1 MKHNII
7 KNKIYNDFFIKI
19 KLYLKDNNS
28 LNTKIIENNTR
39 ISDYKNSVQN
49 NLQKSK
55 NIEDELNKA
64 KMNCLS
70 KEKLESIN
78 NFNKDGSYNLKQ
90 SQTLI
95 KYKLDNLF
103 ENIDISKKSL
113 GNFAT
118 KIDLNKYIMD
128 FENGLNVYKIDFSK
142 KIDNVEKIKNYYSN
156 LIISNIDSRKDR
168 INKIEN
174 GTNLI
179 NSELAENMDLLKKSY
194 DSNNTF
200 NQQIEIMEK
209 DLLNYNKILEKL
221 AIINNQINCQQKNII
236 EFFNK
241 LKDMNNYRKNM
252 ILNNLNYQNDLRKSI
267 NNYIYEN
274 KKQINEINRQNLINK
289 KESKSL
295 IIFLENFEKNIINNK
310 IFLSSKIDNF
320 IKSQNEINKKTK
332 EYFNYNKKIEDK
344 IKMEKIKRLKVFK
357 ETINKILSRFISI
370 NDSNKENNLRIKNL
384 QDLLNKNK
392 SEVKEGFDNIKLYL
406 NQKLD
411 KMKKK

>member
-1 MKHNII
+1 
-7 KNKIYNDFFIKI
+7 
-19 KLYLKDNNS
+19 
-28 LNTKIIENNTR
+28 
-39 ISDYKNSVQN
+39 
-49 NLQKSK
+49 
-55 NIEDELNKA
+55 
-64 KMNCLS
+64 
-70 KEKLESIN
+70 
-78 NFNKDGSYNLKQ
+78 
-90 SQTLI
+90 
-95 KYKLDNLF
+95 
-103 ENIDISKKSL
+103 
-113 GNFAT
+113 
-118 KIDLNKYIMD
+118 
-128 FENGLNVYKIDFSK
+128 
-142 KIDNVEKIKNYYSN
+142 
-156 LIISNIDSRKDR
+156 
-168 INKIEN
+168 
-174 GTNLI
+174 
-179 NSELAENMDLLKKSY
+179 
-194 DSNNTF
+194 
-200 NQQIEIMEK
+200 
-209 DLLNYNKILEKL
+209 
-221 AIINNQINCQQKNII
+221 
-236 EFFNK
+236 
-241 LKDMNNYRKNM
+241 MNNYRKNM